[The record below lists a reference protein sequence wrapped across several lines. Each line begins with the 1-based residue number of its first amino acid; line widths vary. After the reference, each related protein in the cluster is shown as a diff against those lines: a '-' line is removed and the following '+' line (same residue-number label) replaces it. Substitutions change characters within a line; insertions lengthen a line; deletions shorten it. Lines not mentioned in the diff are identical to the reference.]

1 MNVRLICQEGPGAGD
16 AYSLEPD
23 KQTVYSVGRSAECDL
38 VLRDQRSS
46 RHHADIRWTGSQ
58 WQVVDRGSTNGSFVN
73 GLQVHRPYE
82 LRPGD
87 RLTIG
92 ETTMV
97 VQQEQAQRP
106 GPPPA
111 DSQAGARRP
120 AAHHEAGVPQ
130 ASGRTPGGRIPGGRT
145 PGLGILF
152 WLAQGLVTIAVVCLA
167 AGAFLPWIEISGS
180 LSRDLQPLVQGI
192 ADLIASLSG
201 QDSLLHVS
209 QRIGGLEGYGK
220 LTLGIAVLS
229 ALALVV
235 DIFFYRRSVM
245 PAVVYLGTGI
255 VSIGAMGSD
264 LANYYRYYQDLQ
276 DLSLL
281 FGIQLGEVVQVFDH
295 FIELEATPMAGL
307 FLTGAGL
314 LLLLVGGIGRL
325 VVSVLGR
332 RGTQ

>member
-1 MNVRLICQEGPGAGD
+1 MKVRLICQEGPGAGD
-16 AYSLEPD
+16 AYSLDPD
-23 KQTVYSVGRSAECDL
+23 QQTVYSVGRSSECDL
-38 VLRDQRSS
+38 VLKDQRSS
-46 RHHADIRWTGSQ
+46 RHHADIRWTGGQ

-97 VQQEQAQRP
+97 VQQEQAGQPRPRPEHAPAAARP
-106 GPPPA
+106 GEA
-111 DSQAGARRP
+111 QTAR
-120 AAHHEAGVPQ
+120 Q
-130 ASGRTPGGRIPGGRT
+130 SSG
-145 PGLGILF
+145 LSAVF
-152 WLAQGLVTIAVVCLA
+152 WLAQGLVTAAVICLA
-167 AGAFLPWIEISGS
+167 AGAFLPWIEITGS

-209 QRIGGLEGYGK
+209 QRIGGLDGYGK
-220 LTLGIAVLS
+220 LTLGIAAVS

-235 DIFFYRRSVM
+235 DIFFYRRSVV

-255 VSIGAMGSD
+255 VSIGAMGFD
-264 LANYYRYYQDLQ
+264 LANYYRYYQDLR

-281 FGIQLGEVVQVFDH
+281 FGIRLGEVVQVFDH
-295 FIELEATPMAGL
+295 FIEMEATPMPGL

-314 LLLLVGGIGRL
+314 LLLLAGGIGRL
-325 VVSVLGR
+325 VVAVLGR
-332 RGTQ
+332 RATP

>member
-1 MNVRLICQEGPGAGD
+1 MKMRLICQEGPGAGD
-16 AYSLEPD
+16 VYTLDPD
-23 KQTVYSVGRSAECDL
+23 QQTVYSMGRSSECDL

-73 GLQVHRPYE
+73 GLQVHRPYD
-82 LRPGD
+82 LRSGD

-92 ETTMV
+92 ETTMI
-97 VQQEQAQRP
+97 VQQEQAGQPHPRSER
-106 GPPPA
+106 A
-111 DSQAGARRP
+111 P
-120 AAHHEAGVPQ
+120 AAARAGEAQV
-130 ASGRTPGGRIPGGRT
+130 AGRGDGGGRSGSGGV
-145 PGLGILF
+145 IF
-152 WLAQGLVTIAVVCLA
+152 WLAQGLVIVAVICLA

-220 LTLGIAVLS
+220 LTLGIAVVS

-235 DIFFYRRSVM
+235 DIFFYRRSVV
-245 PAVVYLGTGI
+245 PAIVYLGTGI
-255 VSIGAMGSD
+255 VSIGAMGFD

-276 DLSLL
+276 NLSLL

-295 FIELEATPMAGL
+295 FIEMKASPMAGL

-314 LLLLVGGIGRL
+314 VLLLAGGITRL
-325 VVSVLGR
+325 VAVLLGR
-332 RGTQ
+332 QETR

>member
-1 MNVRLICQEGPGAGD
+1 MKVRLICQEGPGAGD
-16 AYSLEPD
+16 AYSLDPD
-23 KQTVYSVGRSAECDL
+23 QQTIYSVGRSSECDL
-38 VLRDQRSS
+38 VLKDQRSS

-97 VQQEQAQRP
+97 VQQEQAERP
-106 GPPPA
+106 RPRPERAPA
-111 DSQAGARRP
+111 VVRAGEAR
-120 AAHHEAGVPQ
+120 AAGRSSRGRS
-130 ASGRTPGGRIPGGRT
+130 SG
-145 PGLGILF
+145 LSAVF
-152 WLAQGLVTIAVVCLA
+152 WLAQGLVIAAVICLA
-167 AGAFLPWIEISGS
+167 AGAFLPWIEITGS

-192 ADLIASLSG
+192 ADLVASLSG

-209 QRIGGLEGYGK
+209 QRIGGLDGYGK
-220 LTLGIAVLS
+220 LTLGIAAVS

-235 DIFFYRRSVM
+235 DIFFYRRSVV

-255 VSIGAMGSD
+255 VAIGAMGFD

-281 FGIQLGEVVQVFDH
+281 FGIQLSEVVQVFDH
-295 FIELEATPMAGL
+295 FIEMEATPMPGL

-314 LLLLVGGIGRL
+314 LLLLAGGIGRL
-325 VVSVLGR
+325 VVAVLGR
-332 RGTQ
+332 RATP